1 MCVTYF
7 RCLSVSPARSW
18 VTWRP
23 QPRFPCLC
31 SLPPRLSRYSVTLW
45 KKRCLFLADHPR
57 DLMIEGHGSIFKYS
71 RGVIIVIHS
80 YSSTSF
86 SKLSPEPT
94 NNYLWN
100 VWVIW
105 GNQVVTLSPQP
116 EFISGTRLVA
126 LSCFFVVVVHLVPR
140 SHGFPGKMIPQTK
153 TCPSSGCKLAQ
164 AATKDFLT

>member
-116 EFISGTRLVA
+116 EFISGTWLVA

-140 SHGFPGKMIPQTK
+140 SHGFPGKMIPV
-153 TCPSSGCKLAQ
+153 GIGLW
-164 AATKDFLT
+164 FLLG